1 MRKLLLS
8 LVLPGTVLCAAQA
21 QPNSSIV
28 AGPMIGHVEMRTANL
43 WMQFNRNVTK
53 ATVLYA
59 AKGSG
64 AEKVVSVTLQGGE
77 FNTGVAVLSSLEPG
91 TTYTYRIRLNG
102 AGQPVARGELT
113 TQSLWQW
120 RAPAPDFSF
129 LTGSCAYFNEPP
141 YDRPG
146 KPYGLDSSIFLSM
159 AKEKAAF
166 TLWLGDNW
174 YTREADYMSN
184 WGLFKRASRDR
195 SLPVLQ
201 PLLKAMPQYAIWDD
215 HDYGPNDAGKN
226 YILKNTARNVFT
238 QYWSNP
244 SYGDGGEAVYTRLA
258 WNDLDI
264 FMLDDRWYRSS
275 DRMRD
280 SIDGKPN
287 PDKKMFGEKQ
297 LEWLKNELLVSNE
310 NNNISFRIIATGSQ
324 VLNAFSPYDC
334 FRHFPAEYADF
345 MKFIDDHKIKG
356 LIFLTGDRH
365 HSEIIKM
372 ERSGN
377 YPLYDITVSP
387 FTSNISKT
395 SGAEVNN
402 PSRVGAEIDVQNYAR
417 LSFSGAAQDRK
428 ATVEFIGLHGEK
440 LGSWSVGLKELT
452 P

>member
-1 MRKLLLS
+1 
-8 LVLPGTVLCAAQA
+8 
-21 QPNSSIV
+21 
-28 AGPMIGHVEMRTANL
+28 MIGHVEMRTANL
-43 WMQFNRNVTK
+43 WMQFGRDVTK
-53 ATVLYA
+53 AAVHYTAKKSVA
-59 AKGSG
+59 AQR
-64 AEKVVSVTLQGGE
+64 VPMTLQGGE

-91 TTYTYRIRLNG
+91 TTYTYEISING
-102 AGQPVARGELT
+102 AQKAAARGEFT

-120 RAPAPDFSF
+120 RGPAPDFSF
-129 LTGSCAYFNEPP
+129 LTGSCAYFNEPM

-226 YILKNTARNVFT
+226 YILKNTARHVFT

-244 SYGDGGEAVYTRLA
+244 SYGDGGEAVYTKIT
-258 WNDLDI
+258 WNDVDI

-310 NNNISFRIIATGSQ
+310 NGNISFRIIATGSQ

-334 FRHFPAEYADF
+334 FRHFPVEYADF
-345 MKFIDDHKIKG
+345 MKFLDDHKIKG

-365 HSEIIKM
+365 HSEIIRM
-372 ERSGN
+372 ERNGS
-377 YPLYDITVSP
+377 YPLYDVTVSP
-387 FTSNISKT
+387 FTSNIAKT
-395 SGAEVNN
+395 SGEEINN
-402 PSRVGAEIDVQNYAR
+402 PGRVGAEIDVQNYAR
-417 LSFSGAAQDRK
+417 LSFSGAGPDRK

-440 LGSWSVGLKELT
+440 LSSWSVGLRELVQ
-452 P
+452 